1 MYKYPHY
8 CKYIA
13 IGCIVIWSL
22 LCAIITSLWCLWF
35 DAQLFLGNNYES
47 EIDYYSTNC
56 SSSLYTYTTY
66 ASTSVV
72 PYKTYLNYN
81 LTETEMDFILS
92 NFDGY
97 LYSPPSS
104 NDSFG
109 DNYNVAQRFLLC
121 VLLSYILSVFFW
133 QPIIL
138 AIKSAWLLRSYVK
151 NPDRFTEGSFFYSQN
166 LNSDDA
172 VNTAERGSVDNSKG
186 LKTNEV
192 QTGEQEDVQDEND
205 ENLKTIAST
214 QVKELMDNIDI
225 ILKDQRK
232 ENSDGDE
239 ADSGQM
245 YSD

>member
-1 MYKYPHY
+1 M
-8 CKYIA
+8 
-13 IGCIVIWSL
+13 
-22 LCAIITSLWCLWF
+22 
-35 DAQLFLGNNYES
+35 
-47 EIDYYSTNC
+47 
-56 SSSLYTYTTY
+56 
-66 ASTSVV
+66 
-72 PYKTYLNYN
+72 
-81 LTETEMDFILS
+81 
-92 NFDGY
+92 
-97 LYSPPSS
+97 
-104 NDSFG
+104 
-109 DNYNVAQRFLLC
+109 
-121 VLLSYILSVFFW
+121 
-133 QPIIL
+133 
-138 AIKSAWLLRSYVK
+138 
-151 NPDRFTEGSFFYSQN
+151 
-166 LNSDDA
+166 NSDDA